1 MKIDHNN
8 RYTWK
13 RLNPSFPSALHSHS
27 SKNTNKSYVTSCT
40 AKLFI
45 FRSQYSSRT
54 ILLPL
59 KCFRRCMGAMWY
71 VRLMILNLAFLKMY
85 CNPNFLPVGVSTPAA
100 VLLCKSITT
109 TAAMSCSKEW
119 LNF

>member
-1 MKIDHNN
+1 MKIDHTN
-8 RYTWK
+8 RYIWK
-13 RLNPSFPSALHSHS
+13 RLNLSFPSVLHRTS
-27 SKNTNKSYVTSCT
+27 SKNTIKSYVPSCT

-45 FRSQYSSRT
+45 FRSHYSLRT

-59 KCFRRCMGAMWY
+59 RCFRRRMGAMWY
-71 VRLMILNLAFLKMY
+71 VRLMILNLAFLKMD

-119 LNF
+119 LSF